1 MGIKQQR
8 TTMKTQF
15 SITILL
21 LSVLFLSVNTQR
33 MCTEKLCCKHN
44 NNNRHHNH
52 HKRHHH
58 RRNAIFKVHPP
69 KHNTIFNQMF
79 ADLDS
84 LFENDPFFHPRQP
97 SLATDHSN
105 EQLTISDV
113 YKAINKVIPRHS
125 HNKSPKVKF
134 TIKQGDNNKVRLVK
148 TGPNKF
154 KLKIKVNP
162 ENKHG
167 LQKEFYKAVYSMVP
181 TEEKYKTQD
190 VLDGLYDNLPTVTA
204 NKVAFTIR
212 GIFSK
217 LGAKDEVD
225 INKERRGG
233 LSGAI
238 DTVIEKI
245 ESDYKKKIEVM
256 RGLKA
261 VDEKAL
267 KAEREEE
274 EKDRKLVLGAVGKVV
289 EDVKRNMEVEKKKV
303 EEKKEK
309 ELSEEEVRML
319 VNAYKRLKYS
329 EGTTKEV

>member
-1 MGIKQQR
+1 
-8 TTMKTQF
+8 
-15 SITILL
+15 
-21 LSVLFLSVNTQR
+21 
-33 MCTEKLCCKHN
+33 
-44 NNNRHHNH
+44 
-52 HKRHHH
+52 
-58 RRNAIFKVHPP
+58 
-69 KHNTIFNQMF
+69 MF
-79 ADLDS
+79 ADLNS

-204 NKVAFTIR
+204 NKVAFAIR

-225 INKERRGG
+225 INKVYEKLKELVPNKERRGE

-245 ESDYKKKIEVM
+245 ESDYKKKIEIM
-256 RGLKA
+256 KGLKA

-329 EGTTKEV
+329 EGTTKEVAE